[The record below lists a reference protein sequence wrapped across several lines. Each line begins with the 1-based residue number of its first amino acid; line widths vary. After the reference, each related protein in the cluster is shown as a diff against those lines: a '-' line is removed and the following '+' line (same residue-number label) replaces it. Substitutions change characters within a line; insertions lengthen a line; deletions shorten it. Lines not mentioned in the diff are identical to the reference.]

1 VKIIKGIV
9 PTPRRIMLYG
19 EHGVGKGTWASKAP
33 SPFFLDI
40 EGGLND
46 IDCERTERLT
56 NVRQVSEALTW
67 LINEEHDYRTCV
79 VDTVDWLEQLIHKQI
94 VSDEGNS
101 KIKTVADISYGK
113 GYARA
118 VPIWSWFLSQFEQLR
133 QKRKMAIIL
142 LSHAKVERYESPES
156 ESYDRY
162 SPDLHKS
169 CSSMIQE
176 WCDEVL
182 FASTRVY
189 TKKQDEGFNRSRNV
203 AIGGKERFIRTSE
216 SASSIA
222 KNRLSLPPELPLE
235 WSAYMDCVRAY
246 FANAKPPQV
255 ESKGADISGIVVNGS
270 SKVTQADIDE
280 LKREAAETF

>member
-1 VKIIKGIV
+1 MKIIKGIV
-9 PTPRRIMLYG
+9 PKPRRIMLYG
-19 EHGVGKGTWASKAP
+19 EHGVGKGTWASKSP

-46 IDCERTERLT
+46 IDCERTDKLESARA
-56 NVRQVSEALTW
+56 VSEAVTW
-67 LINEEHDYRTCV
+67 LLHNDHDYKTCV
-79 VDTVDWLEQLIHKQI
+79 VDTVDWLEQLIHKQ
-94 VSDEGNS
+94 VVADEGNA
-101 KIKTVADISYGK
+101 KIKSIADIGYGK
-113 GYARA
+113 GYSRA
-118 VPIWSWFLSQFEQLR
+118 VPIWGWFINQFEQLR
-133 QKRKMAIIL
+133 SQKKMAIIL

-169 CSSMIQE
+169 SSSMIQE

-203 AIGGKERFIRTSE
+203 AIGGKERYIRTSE

-222 KNRLSLPPELPLE
+222 KNRLNLPPELPLE
-235 WSAYMDCVRAY
+235 WSAYAEHVKAY
-246 FANAKPPQV
+246 YTSAKPATSV
-255 ESKGADISGIVVNGS
+255 DVSGIVVDGS
-270 SKVTQADIDE
+270 SKLIDEEYEE
-280 LKREAAETF
+280 LKRQAAEVF

>member
-1 VKIIKGIV
+1 MKIVKGIV

-33 SPFFLDI
+33 GAFFLDI

-46 IDCERTERLT
+46 IDCERTEKLGSARA
-56 NVRQVSEALTW
+56 VSEAVTW
-67 LINEEHDYRTCV
+67 LIHNEHDYKTLV

-94 VSDEGNS
+94 VSDEANP
-101 KIKTVADISYGK
+101 KIKSIADIGYGK
-113 GYARA
+113 GYSRA
-118 VPIWSWFLSQFEQLR
+118 VPIWNWFLNQFEQLR
-133 QKRKMAIIL
+133 SQKKMAIIL

-169 CSSMIQE
+169 SSSMIQE

-203 AIGGKERFIRTSE
+203 AVGGKERYIRTSE

-222 KNRLSLPPELPLE
+222 KNRLNLPPELPLD
-235 WSAYMDCVRAY
+235 WDAYMAEVKRY
-246 FANAKPPQV
+246 YANAKPATTTSV
-255 ESKGADISGIVVNGS
+255 DISGIVVNGS
-270 SKVTQADIDE
+270 SKPEIQVEIEE
-280 LKREAAETF
+280 LKREAAEAF